1 MLRLITATLMTLIV
15 ALPATAQ
22 TVCME
27 RDHVLTTIELEGEH
41 AEVPVAVGLSD
52 DGKVVEIA
60 ASRDGSWTVIVTD
73 PNKVSCIV
81 ASGVAWQE
89 MGADPIRAARM

>member
-1 MLRLITATLMTLIV
+1 MLRLITATLMTLFV
-15 ALPATAQ
+15 TLPATAQ

-27 RDHVLTTIELEGEH
+27 RDHVLTALEGEH

-60 ASRDGSWTVIVTD
+60 ASSNGSWTVIVTD

-81 ASGVAWQE
+81 ASGVAWRE
-89 MGADPIRAARM
+89 VVANPIHAARM

>member
-1 MLRLITATLMTLIV
+1 MLRLITATLMTLFV
-15 ALPATAQ
+15 TLPATAQ

-27 RDHVLTTIELEGEH
+27 RDHVLTALGEH

-60 ASRDGSWTVIVTD
+60 ASSDGSWTVIVTD

-81 ASGVAWQE
+81 ASGVAWRE
-89 MGADPIRAARM
+89 VVANPIRAARM